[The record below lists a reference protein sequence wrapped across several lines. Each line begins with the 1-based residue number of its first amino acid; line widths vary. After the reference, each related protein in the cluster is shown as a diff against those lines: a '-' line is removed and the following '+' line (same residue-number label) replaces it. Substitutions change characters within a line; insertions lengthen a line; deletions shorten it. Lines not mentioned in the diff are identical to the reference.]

1 MAYNQKIREKA
12 ESYRKLG
19 YSIKE
24 IARLFKI
31 SPDTAS
37 RWLREI
43 NLDSQA
49 MVRLNKRRIY
59 GQEKSRKILIS
70 RATIIN
76 EQIARKARY
85 SLNKVPSSKELSQLF
100 CALLFWCEGSKSNNS
115 LKFTNSDPQL
125 IKLFLKLLRVGY
137 TLDEKKFRALMHLH
151 AYHNETKQRRFWQK
165 ITGIPKGQFNRSYMK
180 PNTGK
185 NKRKNY
191 PGCLAITYYDSKVAK
206 ELSALYNS
214 FRIKQIGT

>member
-1 MAYNQKIREKA
+1 MAYSQEIREKA
-12 ESYRKLG
+12 KSYRKLG

-24 IARLFKI
+24 VAILFKI
-31 SPDTAS
+31 SPSTAS

-49 MVRLNKRRIY
+49 IARLNKRKIY
-59 GQEKSRKILIS
+59 GQEKSRKILIAK
-70 RATIIN
+70 ATVIN
-76 EQIARKARY
+76 EQIARKARF
-85 SLNKVPSSKELSQLF
+85 SLNKIPSSKELSKLF

-125 IKLFLKLLRVGY
+125 IKLFLKLLRAGY
-137 TLDEKKFRALMHLH
+137 TIDEKKFRALMHLH
-151 AYHNETKQRRFWQK
+151 QYHNETRQRHFWQE
-165 ITGIPKGQFNRSYMK
+165 ITGIPKEQFNRSYMK

-191 PGCLAITYYDSKVAK
+191 PGCLAIAYYDSKVAK
-206 ELSALYNS
+206 ELASLYNS